1 MTNEYHEVVAVKTK
15 YILRLL
21 FFMIISTYFRVTLS
35 LSLFMWQAVSEKLQ
49 VLKKS
54 LDEGDQGALGEIR
67 KTVLGL
73 VAPSELVSHIVSFC

>member
-1 MTNEYHEVVAVKTK
+1 
-15 YILRLL
+15 
-21 FFMIISTYFRVTLS
+21 
-35 LSLFMWQAVSEKLQ
+35 MWQAVSEKLQ

-73 VAPSELVSHIVSFC
+73 VAPAELVCHIVFFLLEPW

>member
-1 MTNEYHEVVAVKTK
+1 
-15 YILRLL
+15 
-21 FFMIISTYFRVTLS
+21 
-35 LSLFMWQAVSEKLQ
+35 MWQAVSEKLQ

-73 VAPSELVSHIVSFC
+73 VAPAELVCHIVFFCYNRGKMLRFPNRSVPL